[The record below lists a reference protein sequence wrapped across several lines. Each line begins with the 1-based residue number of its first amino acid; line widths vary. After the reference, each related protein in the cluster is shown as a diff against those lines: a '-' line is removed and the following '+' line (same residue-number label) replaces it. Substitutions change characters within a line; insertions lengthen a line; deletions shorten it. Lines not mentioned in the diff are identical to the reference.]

1 VKVYQ
6 VVTSTELDLLRE
18 AIGWDEA
25 DVRALMYNAM
35 IDALTEK
42 FGCGDEITKYDIER
56 WVSMKEMI

>member
-1 VKVYQ
+1 MKVYQ

-18 AIGWDEA
+18 AMGWDEA
-25 DVRALMYNAM
+25 DMKSLIYRAM

-56 WVSMKEMI
+56 WVSMEGE